1 MPKDV
6 TCVTK
11 VLDFPVLSTNFWRKT
26 AKVLSTKK
34 KVLCRCL
41 NTIHKNIWWE
51 HIPAKSRRVPWT
63 CFVTVYTSKSIMMRF
78 VCTYAVMPQSWNL
91 HRCKDLVSTTYL
103 SSFTSRY
110 WSNTENDRFLLGHAN
125 AFFRLARFCRRASFP
140 LSHRIHS
147 AVRTESW
154 LCLPLFNSVI

>member
-41 NTIHKNIWWE
+41 
-51 HIPAKSRRVPWT
+51 PPS
-63 CFVTVYTSKSIMMRF
+63 
-78 VCTYAVMPQSWNL
+78 L
-91 HRCKDLVSTTYL
+91 
-103 SSFTSRY
+103 
-110 WSNTENDRFLLGHAN
+110 
-125 AFFRLARFCRRASFP
+125 RRALVVLCSISKFLGASSSERFGVP
-140 LSHRIHS
+140 IGAANLGAGTNLQGSTHS
-147 AVRTESW
+147 SEGPYCIRTAREHASA
-154 LCLPLFNSVI
+154 L

>member
-41 NTIHKNIWWE
+41 DMSYCSLISQELILQLCE
-51 HIPAKSRRVPWT
+51 
-63 CFVTVYTSKSIMMRF
+63 
-78 VCTYAVMPQSWNL
+78 
-91 HRCKDLVSTTYL
+91 
-103 SSFTSRY
+103 
-110 WSNTENDRFLLGHAN
+110 G
-125 AFFRLARFCRRASFP
+125 
-140 LSHRIHS
+140 
-147 AVRTESW
+147 TESCNIVCKP
-154 LCLPLFNSVI
+154 CLVVMDRIGRKLQLITE